1 MAPTADVMFPTDI
14 RSFRNPDLV
23 EEYYS
28 PGLRTRFQIDGLK
41 LAESQKPQKHY
52 ADIRYE
58 IDEDKY
64 RARETA
70 RQQLGGL
77 ETKVPED
84 WPTKLEGPLVWDQSS
99 FKDESE
105 YIYYLTDEDKDE
117 INRGLAYFKE
127 QELDGE
133 AITKATFPL
142 PNLGIHLDQI
152 CQDVYH
158 GRGFSIVR
166 GLDPEAYSLEDLTII
181 YLGISSYVAERR
193 GKQDQRGS
201 MLLHVIKRNE
211 TDDQYGED
219 KPFHTDTVTDTLCL
233 FTRSLAV
240 EGGQSILASSWTVY
254 NELAATRPDLI
265 HVLAKPDWPFD
276 TFSRDPP
283 YYKRALLYNYDD
295 KILMSFGR
303 RLLVGHPP
311 SDPRSPGIPGLTEAQ
326 AEALDAVHFVAKKF
340 EIKTTME
347 KGDIRLVN
355 NMAVLHRR
363 EAFRNDGDSYRHL
376 IRLWLHNEKECWRLP
391 RCLRVAWARVFEDE
405 ERTSFWDLEPPK
417 KDGIIMRVAGSC
429 D

>member
-14 RSFRNPDLV
+14 RSLRNPDLV

-28 PGLRTRFQIDGLK
+28 PGLRNRFHLDGLR
-41 LAESQKPQKHY
+41 LAESRSTRPQY
-52 ADIRYE
+52 ADISYE
-58 IDEDKY
+58 VDEDKY
-64 RARETA
+64 HARMKA
-70 RQQLGGL
+70 RLQSGGL
-77 ETKVPED
+77 ETEVPED
-84 WPTKLEGPLVWDQSS
+84 WPTKLEGPLVWDQST

-105 YIYYLTDEDKDE
+105 YIYYLTDKNKEE
-117 INRGLAYFKE
+117 INQALAYFKD
-127 QELDGE
+127 QELNGE

-142 PNLGIHLDQI
+142 PQLGKHLDQI

-158 GRGFSIVR
+158 GRGFAIIR
-166 GLDPEAYSLEDLTII
+166 GLDPEAYSLEDLTLV
-181 YLGISSYVAERR
+181 YLGISSYIAERR

-283 YYKRALLYNYDD
+283 YYRRALMYNYDN

-311 SDPRSPGIPGLTEAQ
+311 SEPRSAGIPGLTEAQ
-326 AEALDAVHFVAKKF
+326 AEALDAVHFIAKKF
-340 EIKTTME
+340 EIRTTME
-347 KGDIRLVN
+347 KGDMRFVN

-405 ERTSFWDLEPPK
+405 ERTSYWDLEPPK